1 MYNEIIL
8 ANDNF
13 FLVNSFTFKKRHFH
27 KKINVHLAF
36 DYPITFKNLI
46 KFFFFR
52 YNATLGHKVNHS
64 FEPSSEFVLF
74 AVHPI
79 LGTIMS
85 LVALQDIP
93 ANQEVNI
100 NFIIGR
106 IVKKWDRFKERF
118 LNVMVNTSPTFT

>member
-1 MYNEIIL
+1 M
-8 ANDNF
+8 
-13 FLVNSFTFKKRHFH
+13 
-27 KKINVHLAF
+27 
-36 DYPITFKNLI
+36 
-46 KFFFFR
+46 
-52 YNATLGHKVNHS
+52 GHKVNHS

>member
-1 MYNEIIL
+1 M
-8 ANDNF
+8 
-13 FLVNSFTFKKRHFH
+13 
-27 KKINVHLAF
+27 
-36 DYPITFKNLI
+36 
-46 KFFFFR
+46 
-52 YNATLGHKVNHS
+52 GHKVNHS
-64 FEPSSEFVLF
+64 FKPSSEFVLF

-93 ANQEVNI
+93 ANQEVSF

-106 IVKKWDRFKERF
+106 IDKKWDRFKERF